1 MNNEKF
7 IQTWNELDDE
17 LRLRWLIKTKDN
29 LNMPK
34 YSLKILEDKIVIEI
48 DNRRLYFN
56 NFDTNMIF
64 LLFEA
69 SGIKGIK

>member
-1 MNNEKF
+1 
-7 IQTWNELDDE
+7 
-17 LRLRWLIKTKDN
+17 
-29 LNMPK
+29 MPK

-69 SGIKGIK
+69 SGIKGIKWQEKQNYFGRDFSFYGIWAIKLF